1 MTKRILKI
9 WAIALWVIALT
20 VAVVVMALPSEP
32 KEETLWSLV
41 DQMDALRDLKEE
53 CANNL
58 GIKDSAKFLKWMI
71 WYCDSWD
78 AEIIELRNQINEKQK
93 KDYEGLM

>member
-1 MTKRILKI
+1 
-9 WAIALWVIALT
+9 
-20 VAVVVMALPSEP
+20 
-32 KEETLWSLV
+32 
-41 DQMDALRDLKEE
+41 MDWLRSLKEE

-58 GIKDSAKFLKWMI
+58 NIVDSAKFLKGYT

-78 AEIIELRNQINEKQK
+78 WEIIELRWIINEMQK

>member
-1 MTKRILKI
+1 MAKRILKLG
-9 WAIALWVIALT
+9 AISLWVIALT
-20 VAVVVMALPSEP
+20 LWVIVMALPSEP

-58 GIKDSAKFLKWMI
+58 GIKDSAKFLKGYT

-78 AEIIELRNQINEKQK
+78 AEIVELRNQINEKQK
-93 KDYEGLM
+93 KDYEGLR

>member
-1 MTKRILKI
+1 MTKNIIKIL
-9 WAIALWVIALT
+9 AIILWIIALT
-20 VAVVVMALPSEP
+20 VAVVVIATP
-32 KEETLWSLV
+32 KEETKTLGQLV
-41 DQMDALRDLKEE
+41 DQMDWLRSLKEE

-58 GIKDSAKFLKWMI
+58 NIVDSAKFLKGYT

-78 AEIIELRNQINEKQK
+78 WEIIELRWIINEMQK

>member
-9 WAIALWVIALT
+9 WAISLWVIALT
-20 VAVVVMALPSEP
+20 VAVVVMALPSEQ
-32 KEETLWSLV
+32 KEPTLWSLV

-58 GIKDSAKFLKWMI
+58 GIKDSAKFLKWMT

>member
-1 MTKRILKI
+1 MTKNIIKL
-9 WAIALWVIALT
+9 WAIILWVIALT
-20 VAVVVMALPSEP
+20 VAIVVIAIP
-32 KEETLWSLV
+32 KEEQVRTLWTLV
-41 DQMDALRDLKEE
+41 DEMDALRDLKEE

-58 GIKDSAKFLKWMI
+58 WIKDSAKFLQGYT

-78 AEIIELRNQINEKQK
+78 NEIVELRNQINELQK